1 MAPLNDVHVQVSFLR
16 LFVGKPCL
24 SQLLEFGKLEQE
36 VAPGV
41 AHFLV
46 ISPMGQLLGEDTDP
60 DVVCTVF
67 CDIASKIKELHDMEI
82 VHWWGLGLG
91 IQCFFEMLNEDSFWC
106 CSISILCCS

>member
-1 MAPLNDVHVQVSFLR
+1 MAPLNGLNMQVSFLR

-24 SQLLEFGKLEQE
+24 PQLLAFGELEKE

-41 AHFLV
+41 THYLV

-67 CDIASKIKELHDMEI
+67 SDIASKIKELHDVGI
-82 VHWWGLGLG
+82 VHWWDIGLGRK
-91 IQCFFEMLNEDSFWC
+91 CFIEKW
-106 CSISILCCS
+106 